1 MINVNSN
8 RIINIFL
15 VVITAIVI
23 GMIIIS
29 GIQRTNDIIVLI
41 ALLINLVVLI
51 IRFVREN
58 YQVKCREK
66 AGTVEKDK

>member
-1 MINVNSN
+1 MKLDSKN

-23 GMIIIS
+23 GIIIIS

-41 ALLINLVVLI
+41 VLLINLVVLI

-58 YQVKCREK
+58 HPVKCRAK
-66 AGTVEKDK
+66 PGTVEKDK